1 MRLFLMVLI
10 FGIMSCRAVDAPA
23 GDVKTSTVTIFN
35 YSTGSYRSYEV
46 QTEGNVTEVFSYQN
60 ANTVRIEQ
68 VSPGDFEIFDYG
80 LGRGLDLPEVFL
92 DND

>member
-1 MRLFLMVLI
+1 MKGIKLLTFALMLLSP
-10 FGIMSCRAVDAPA
+10 GALLA

-68 VSPGDFEIFDYG
+68 VSPGEFEVFDYG

>member
-1 MRLFLMVLI
+1 MKGFKLFIFVLI
-10 FGIMSCRAVDAPA
+10 LLSPGALLA

-35 YSTGSYRSYEV
+35 YSTGNYRSYEI
-46 QTEGNVTEVFSYQN
+46 QTQGNVTEVFSWQN

-68 VSPGDFEIFDYG
+68 TSPGEYEIFDYG

-92 DND
+92 RDE